1 LKRRGKRR
9 GAQLVRFTVART
21 MEWERDR
28 AGGYIG
34 WLLSEPGVV
43 GAGVTL
49 AELRRNLVTAWRR
62 HHGALVKPTGRPPT
76 LAQDR
81 RSRGSARSR

>member
-1 LKRRGKRR
+1 
-9 GAQLVRFTVART
+9 

-43 GAGVTL
+43 GAASRSPSCAGTSSPP
-49 AELRRNLVTAWRR
+49 
-62 HHGALVKPTGRPPT
+62 GAGIMARSSNRP
-76 LAQDR
+76 ADR
-81 RSRGSARSR
+81 RRWLRIDDRGVGEV